1 MNPRVL
7 YRAATYATDARST
20 ADSVISALSPAAWY
34 LPSDVDTLW
43 QDTGATSPVTAAW
56 QSVARIDD
64 KSGNGNH
71 LTQSTANVR
80 PLWDGAGALNCF
92 WATNTTSRIA
102 RILNNATS
110 AVTREAMSGAVVFDP
125 MGATSAPI
133 LDLGTSQFSI
143 VVGSG
148 SANANNYLAY
158 IFNGASFVS
167 TTIAYRGRKNIL
179 TWRNNGTNLYITLN
193 GTSVS
198 LTALSS
204 ASMTRVILGTFNGGN
219 PKGARIHEAVVI
231 SSDIGATNQAAL
243 GSALAAAHGYAPDT
257 TKTVMCIGDSLT
269 AGVGSEKGI
278 RPSDY
283 ITNRPGSLW
292 YVIGSDGGF
301 IYTGT
306 APSAAN
312 ATAMK
317 GSSEGIYHLWLGT
330 NDINSGARTGLQTAA
345 NLKAY
350 SDTVRAG
357 GGKVIVYTLQD
368 FPNNEAERLACN
380 AQIATDSASY
390 DAIVDLAAITE
401 LSDCTNTTYFTSDQ
415 VHLMDAGYALVGAAA
430 QAAQAAI
437 P

>member
-7 YRAATYATDARST
+7 YRAATYAADARST
-20 ADSVISALSPAAWY
+20 ADSLISGLSPIAWY
-34 LPSDVDTLW
+34 LPSDIDTLW
-43 QDTGATSPVTAAW
+43 KDTAGTSAVTAAW
-56 QSVARIDD
+56 DAVARIDD
-64 KSGNGNH
+64 KSGNGNN
-71 LTQSTANVR
+71 LLRFSSTTA
-80 PLWDGAGALNCF
+80 PLWDGDSALNFF
-92 WATNTTSRIA
+92 WATNTTTRIA
-102 RILNNATS
+102 NMTNAATD
-110 AVTREAMSGAVVFDP
+110 AVTRDAMSGAVVFDP
-125 MGATSAPI
+125 LGCTAAPI
-133 LDLGTSQFSI
+133 FDLGTSQFSI
-143 VVGSG
+143 VVGNG
-148 SANANNYLAY
+148 TANANNYLAY
-158 IFNGASFVS
+158 IFNGTAFVS
-167 TTIAYRGRKNIL
+167 TTIAHRGRKNIL

-193 GTSVS
+193 GTSVA
-198 LTALSS
+198 LTALSA
-204 ASMTRVILGTFNGGN
+204 ASMTRTFLGTFNGGS
-219 PKGARIHEAVVI
+219 PKGCRIYEAISI

-243 GSALAAAHGYAPDT
+243 GSALSAAHGYAPDT
-257 TKTVMCIGDSLT
+257 TKTVMCVGDSLT

-283 ITNRPGSLW
+283 VTNRSGSLW
-292 YVIGSDGGF
+292 YVIGNDGGF
-301 IYTGT
+301 IYTAT
-306 APSAAN
+306 SPSAAN

-380 AQIATDSASY
+380 AQIAVDAASY

-415 VHLMDAGYALVGAAA
+415 VHLKDAGYALVGAAA